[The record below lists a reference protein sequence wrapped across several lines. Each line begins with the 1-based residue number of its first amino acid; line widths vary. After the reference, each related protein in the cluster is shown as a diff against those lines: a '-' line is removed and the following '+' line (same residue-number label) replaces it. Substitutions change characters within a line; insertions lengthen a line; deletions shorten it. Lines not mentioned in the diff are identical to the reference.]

1 MARNSL
7 ATGLAI
13 LLAVAVPA
21 APQGVVADPDV
32 ARGMKQ
38 VDEGDYDAAI
48 LTLDAAV
55 RRLAA
60 ERGRQAE
67 LGQAYLYL
75 GVAYLAKGHETSARA
90 RFRDALRQ
98 VRDLDLSPDRFAPR
112 VIELFEKTRDEVATT
127 PVARKQ
133 GGASKLPLVIGG
145 LALAAGGVALAV
157 GGGSEDGSP
166 SDGGG
171 PSETSFPNEVL
182 AAGAERPYLVTP
194 SGAGNLTATLTWQQA
209 GVELGLYIV
218 ALSNTQ
224 QVLATGNRTGSTEQ
238 QLTLPVTAQG
248 YRITVTHN
256 SGQGA
261 QVTATY
267 TLRVQHP

>member
-13 LLAVAVPA
+13 LLAVALPA

-32 ARGMKQ
+32 ARGVKQ

-55 RRLAA
+55 RRLAT

-75 GVAYLAKGHETSARA
+75 GVAYLAKGHETSAKA

-112 VIELFEKTRDEVATT
+112 VIEVFEKTRDEVAPK
-127 PVARKQ
+127 PVERKQ
-133 GGASKLPLVIGG
+133 GGASKLPIVIGG
-145 LALAAGGVALAV
+145 IALAAGGVALAA

-166 SDGGG
+166 PDGG
-171 PSETSFPNEVL
+171 PRETSFPNEVL

-194 SGAGNLTATLTWQQA
+194 GGPGNLTATLTWQQA
-209 GVELGLYIV
+209 GVELGIYIV
-218 ALSNTQ
+218 ALSNTS
-224 QVLATGNRTGSTEQ
+224 QVLATGSRTGSTER
-238 QLTLPVTAQG
+238 QLTFPVTAQG
-248 YRITVTHN
+248 YRISVTHN